1 MIPEKV
7 LYTDGHEVTVTDTF
21 FRVRKA
27 LYHLD
32 GITRHGLLILHPY
45 RLAPFLALLLGA
57 MLITTGA
64 MRLIPVRTIPNV
76 VLFSDEITANAIALS
91 LGIGLFVVGLLVLI
105 FMRDRYAIRIATAEG
120 EKNVLVS
127 PKREYIN
134 QVVDALNKAFL
145 KVVSPKHEK
154 TKWVTRN
161 K

>member
-21 FRVRKA
+21 FRVKKA
-27 LYHLD
+27 LYYLN
-32 GITRHGLLILHPY
+32 GITRHGLLIIHPY

-64 MRLIPVRTIPNV
+64 MHLIPVRTIPNIV
-76 VLFSDEITANAIALS
+76 MFSNEISANAIALG
-91 LGIGLFVVGLLVLI
+91 LGIILFVAGLLGLS
-105 FMRDRYAIRIATAEG
+105 FMRDRYAIRIVTAEG

-127 PKREYIN
+127 PRREYIT
-134 QVVDALNKAFL
+134 QVGDALNKAFRR
-145 KVVSPKHEK
+145 VVSPKHEK
-154 TKWVTRN
+154 IRWINRK